1 MMGEPASRPSLGLL
15 LPTRG
20 LLLKDDRPSNAERVL
35 SLARTAE
42 DAGIDSLWVG
52 DSLTAKPRLEPLTT
66 LAAVAARTQRV
77 RIGTAVLLPALR
89 HPVTAAHVIGT
100 LDLLSEGRL
109 VVGCGVGGAF
119 NDALRK
125 EWLTVG
131 VDPRERAGRLE
142 EWVQVVKRLTRGET
156 VTFAGRHFSLDAVAV
171 QPASPQSGGVP
182 LLLATHWKT
191 GNERQH
197 RRAVRYADGYIG
209 ISDSPEDFAKLT
221 SRLRGLAGEEGRAFD
236 AMDSAFYMT
245 VNLDADEKKAEREAD
260 AFIRRY
266 YGQNFWKE
274 KWGPF
279 GHPNRVASRIRE
291 YGEAGARTVV
301 VRFASL
307 EQEAQ
312 LGVFL
317 ERVLPN
323 VR

>member
-1 MMGEPASRPSLGLL
+1 MMGEPASRPSLGFL

-42 DAGIDSLWVG
+42 DAGIDSWWVG

-66 LAAVAARTQRV
+66 LAAVAAVTSRA
-77 RIGTAVLLPALR
+77 RIGTAVLLAALR
-89 HPVTAAHVIGT
+89 HPVHAAHEMGT
-100 LDLLSEGRL
+100 LDVLSGGRL
-109 VVGCGVGGAF
+109 VVGAGVGGAF
-119 NDALRK
+119 NDAQKK
-125 EWLTVG
+125 EWATVG
-131 VDPRERAGRLE
+131 VDPRTRAGRLE
-142 EWVQVVKRLTRGET
+142 EWVEIVKHLTRGET
-156 VTFAGRHFSLDAVAV
+156 VTFAGRHFDLDEISVR
-171 QPASPQSGGVP
+171 PASPQGEGVP
-182 LLLATHWKT
+182 ILLATHWTT
-191 GNERQH
+191 GNDRQH
-197 RRAVRYADGYIG
+197 RRAVRCADGYIG

-221 SRLRGLAGEEGRAFD
+221 SRLRDLAGEMGRDFD

-245 VNLDADEKKAEREAD
+245 VYLDTDEKRAEREAD

-266 YGQNFWKE
+266 YGQNFWKD

-279 GHPNRVASRIRE
+279 GDPDRVASRIRE

-317 ERVLPN
+317 ERVLPSL
-323 VR
+323 R